1 MTNRS
6 ITERLSDIENK
17 LDFLYYNQKPEV
29 SLSHSDFI
37 TFYKRV
43 QNEAKNQDWAGCIIT
58 LNERFAKSL
67 KNKVLYPDYD
77 SGYWYPIGMEED
89 MPIEFRDMQY
99 DFLLES
105 FIRGNFKPKTEIAT
119 IDAI

>member
-43 QNEAKNQDWAGCIIT
+43 QNEAKNQGWAGCIIM
-58 LNERFAKSL
+58 LNERFAESL

-105 FIRGNFKPKTEIAT
+105 FIRGNFKPKTKMRGL
-119 IDAI
+119 